1 MQVWIPLA
9 SSLLAVLVA
18 ALAAWTDLR
27 TGRIPNKL
35 TLSAFALGL
44 LLQVTAG
51 GFRVSRVGFGGNTA
65 LGGLLMAVIGALV
78 AAAPFLLLFYKNI
91 DRRDG
96 SHENVSGGGDV
107 KLMAALGAL
116 VGYYRGIELLF
127 FSLCAAAIFAGARL
141 AWHGRLLAAL
151 ANSLFISINPVLPRK
166 WRREITAELLHKMR
180 IGGAILAGTLVSVVL
195 NQQL

>member
-1 MQVWIPLA
+1 MYVWIPVV

-18 ALAAWTDLR
+18 AAAAWTDLR

-35 TLSAFALGL
+35 TLAAFAVGL

-51 GFRVSRVGFGGNTA
+51 HFHIARTGFGGNTA
-65 LGGLLMAVIGALV
+65 LGGLAMGLVGALV
-78 AAAPFLLLFYKNI
+78 ASAPFLALFYKNVAH
-91 DRRDG
+91 RDG
-96 SHENVSGGGDV
+96 SRENVGGGGDV
-107 KLMAALGAL
+107 KLMAGLGAL

-127 FSLCAAAIFAGARL
+127 FALCAAAIFAGARL

-151 ANSLFISINPVLPRK
+151 SNSLFISINPVLPRK
-166 WRREITAELLHKMR
+166 WRREITADLLHKMR

-195 NQQL
+195 SQPL